1 MLLFLF
7 LPFFFTILAA
17 NLVPAGRIW
26 RWLTLATLVGIA
38 FFILLAGLSLMAV
51 QPEMLTEI
59 LSPEVAANLDL
70 MLPGVLVLITALFSM
85 LSLMPAVRR
94 VIIQALGLEL
104 EAENMVHTVAWVF
117 AIWLVG
123 LTVAQVF
130 VIQDLPAELLIE
142 SSDLSLGNIWEQGIA
157 FVLLA
162 VLGVGLGLRRSV
174 AEAMERLGIT
184 LPTLPQLGI
193 ALAAILILSG
203 WDALLSLAWQTLDP
217 DSFERI
223 SSISEGLFANM
234 MTPIGALS
242 IGLSAGIGE
251 ELLFRGAIQPRF
263 GLVWATILFTVGHI
277 QYEIS
282 PALFS
287 VFVIGLVLGIVR
299 QRYNTMTAILIHAG
313 YNTLNVFLAMGG
325 T

>member
-1 MLLFLF
+1 MLLFSFLPLF
-7 LPFFFTILAA
+7 LTILAA

-26 RWLTLATLVGIA
+26 RWLTLATLVGMG
-38 FFILLAGLSLMAV
+38 FFMLLVALSLMAI
-51 QPEMLTEI
+51 QPEMLATL
-59 LSPEVAANLDL
+59 LSPEVAANVDL
-70 MLPGVLVLITALFSM
+70 LLPGGLVLLTVLFSM
-85 LSLMPAVRR
+85 LSLIPAVRGAM
-94 VIIQALGLEL
+94 IQVLGLEL
-104 EAENMVHTVAWVF
+104 DVENMVHTVAWVF

-123 LTVAQVF
+123 LTVAQIF
-130 VIQDLPAELLIE
+130 VLQDLPAELLIE
-142 SSDLSLGNIWEQGIA
+142 GSEVSLGNVWEQGLV
-157 FVLLA
+157 FVLFA
-162 VLGVGLGLRRSV
+162 ILGVGLGLRRSLG
-174 AEAMERLGIT
+174 EAMERLGIT
-184 LPTLPQLGI
+184 LPTLAHLGI

-203 WDALLSLAWQTLDP
+203 WDALLSLTWQTLDP

-263 GLVWATILFTVGHI
+263 GLFWATILFTVGHI

-287 VFVIGLVLGIVR
+287 VFVIGLVLGVVR
-299 QRYNTMTAILIHAG
+299 ERYNTLTAILIHAG
-313 YNTLNVFLAMGG
+313 YNTLNVFLALGG
-325 T
+325 G